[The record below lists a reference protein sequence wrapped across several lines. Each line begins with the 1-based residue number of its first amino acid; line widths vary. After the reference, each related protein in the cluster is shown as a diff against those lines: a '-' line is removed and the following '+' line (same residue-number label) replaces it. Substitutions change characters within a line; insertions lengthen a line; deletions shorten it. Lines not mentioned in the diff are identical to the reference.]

1 MSHWPEAVDCTY
13 FPFSPVL
20 EVTQRAQVLFSV
32 FTLMQNIVRQLDPS
46 VNPARPLQNGHLD
59 QRAYSEP
66 SRKPSVT
73 NPIKMD

>member
-13 FPFSPVL
+13 FYFSPVL
-20 EVTQRAQVLFSV
+20 ELEVTQSAQVLFSV
-32 FTLMQNIVRQLDPS
+32 FTDPS

-73 NPIKMD
+73 NPIQMD